1 MPAAKGWKV
10 NRTGGGTY
18 EFSQDAQGKYKLNS
32 IGFQKFGKLNLP
44 ELKTEATKTTTTP
57 KDTKTAS
64 DQTQKAFGDVQPF
77 YYKGGGADEQ
87 YIDEYKIKK
96 DKSLD
101 TEPLVDAADAGT
113 DWGTTTDAGKQQ
125 YWSRGQWGPQVDT
138 KPVYIKSK
146 GKADIKRADQIG
158 KDMGGGRDSY
168 TPRIPDRISSPLR
181 PAIGT
186 RVPDRIS
193 SPLRPAIEKTKP
205 TNTALKAV
213 NTTSN
218 TLSKAFN
225 FTFKAPAMML
235 IDAIAGSDPI
245 QQGYNQRNQEAFSAL
260 GYKTRGE
267 LGSNRDPG
275 RIAGNP
281 AHNVFA
287 GMNMVSMKGDVMRGA
302 RKRVAT
308 RTKTAER
315 NKNKWS
321 QEKKERFDK
330 KTQEFKDQIQEVQG
344 KKNQQDLAK
353 GGLPPSASSGGGGNG
368 NGCFLK
374 GTQVIMAD
382 GSTKAIDKVDLG
394 DNVAK
399 GGKVFAV
406 GRFLNTELYDYKGIK
421 VSGSHMV
428 NEDGIWMRVRDT
440 KHGISLGNDLN
451 TVYVFGSEN
460 RRILINDI
468 LFTDYFEVNEQDK
481 LVDNPED
488 FFSNWKDYGN
498 NVDVDNVATLNMTYE
513 I

>member
-1 MPAAKGWKV
+1 
-10 NRTGGGTY
+10 
-18 EFSQDAQGKYKLNS
+18 
-32 IGFQKFGKLNLP
+32 
-44 ELKTEATKTTTTP
+44 
-57 KDTKTAS
+57 
-64 DQTQKAFGDVQPF
+64 
-77 YYKGGGADEQ
+77 
-87 YIDEYKIKK
+87 
-96 DKSLD
+96 
-101 TEPLVDAADAGT
+101 
-113 DWGTTTDAGKQQ
+113 
-125 YWSRGQWGPQVDT
+125 
-138 KPVYIKSK
+138 
-146 GKADIKRADQIG
+146 
-158 KDMGGGRDSY
+158 
-168 TPRIPDRISSPLR
+168 
-181 PAIGT
+181 
-186 RVPDRIS
+186 
-193 SPLRPAIEKTKP
+193 
-205 TNTALKAV
+205 
-213 NTTSN
+213 
-218 TLSKAFN
+218 
-225 FTFKAPAMML
+225 ML

-302 RKRVAT
+302 RKRVSNISNTIA
-308 RTKTAER
+308 
-315 NKNKWS
+315 NLDKNFSRLKKNYPDEF
-321 QEKKERFDK
+321 QAKKERLEK
-330 KTQEFKDQIQEVQG
+330 KRDDFKDQIQEVQG